1 MVCPS
6 IYWTVCWSSTR
17 NPIPNNKFGKSLKQD
32 ARKRMWKW
40 RKVLCNYWLQ
50 LEWKQLCVMLSSW
63 SQLAHCWQQKEK
75 QVRLTNLM
83 LLEPIPCSWMWR
95 DRAITW
101 RTIRANIY
109 SAKKPKP
116 TQAQEWMKKNDVNEI
131 KYFYYLLIIC
141 QNIILCTL
149 SPADGLSHLAS
160 FTGLNLRSSH
170 NF

>member
-63 SQLAHCWQQKEK
+63 SQPAHCWQQKEK

-83 LLEPIPCSWMWR
+83 LLEPIQCSWMWR

-131 KYFYYLLIIC
+131 KFFLLFVNYLPKYHTLYFI
-141 QNIILCTL
+141 T
-149 SPADGLSHLAS
+149 SWRTKS
-160 FTGLNLRSSH
+160 FSLFYWPKFKKFS
-170 NF
+170 